1 MTDTAKKSTVTA
13 IGIVATLGA
22 ILGLW
27 PQILPVLNW
36 LAPIFGRESMQHIGT
51 ALLIATLTLPTP
63 WVLPKRWAPFW
74 TGTVSAAFAWGV
86 AVIIYV
92 TLAWPLTRTDVVYAF
107 GSGVGA
113 VVANLFFTALY
124 LHLRPRA
131 IPESLQS

>member
-1 MTDTAKKSTVTA
+1 MSKTAG
-13 IGIVATLGA
+13 GITIVSVGA
-22 ILGLW
+22 ALLLWKDIVPILE
-27 PQILPVLNW
+27 W
-36 LAPIFGRESMQHIGT
+36 LAPIFGRESIQHIAT

-63 WVLPKRWAPFW
+63 WALPKKLAPFW

-86 AVIIYV
+86 AVTIYA

-124 LHLRPRA
+124 LHLRPLA
-131 IPESLQS
+131 IPESLKK